1 MKLSILFTVWVG
13 LNSIH
18 INAQSARQD
27 IEKRPNLA
35 AGKYMAYENPVNPGT
50 PVPAGY
56 TPFYISTYARH
67 GSRYLTDAE
76 KYEHPLHY
84 LTMAERLNHLTPDGK
99 KAKAIIE
106 QLAASAQNR
115 YGELTPKGAQQ
126 HRDLARRMFENYPQ
140 LFKAGTHVDA
150 RSTYKT
156 RAFLSMTAAC
166 IELKGLSPNLN
177 ITTDAS
183 LADSYYIKYKN
194 KPYTKKYTAKADSI
208 YAVADSLFI
217 HPDRLM
223 HQLFNNEKFIRDSI
237 DCPEIL
243 MQEIFELHGISQS
256 SYNQEDLAFLF
267 TKDELYELWQ
277 RNNFEWYYEKGP
289 SPLSQHK
296 MPNLARNLLQNIIST
311 ADTAITSSQAC
322 VTLRFGHDTNLAPLI
337 SLMEINQF
345 DKATDQWNEIPLYY
359 KTYELIPMCA
369 NLQLIFYC
377 KGKNR
382 KDILVKALLN
392 EKEVTLPVES
402 KTAPYYEWN
411 TLRNYYLKKISHLIL
426 PEVPKGQEDD

>member
-1 MKLSILFTVWVG
+1 MKPIILIAAWISLLSV
-13 LNSIH
+13 H
-18 INAQSARQD
+18 AQTARQD
-27 IEKRPNLA
+27 IIQNPCLA
-35 AGKYMAYENPVNPGT
+35 AGKYMAYEKPSASQT
-50 PVPAGY
+50 PAPDGY
-56 TPFYISTYARH
+56 VPFYISTYARH
-67 GSRYLTDAE
+67 GSRYLTDAD
-76 KYEHPLHY
+76 KYEHPLQILEKAKRLNY
-84 LTMAERLNHLTPDGK
+84 LTSDGK
-99 KAKAIIE
+99 KAQNTIE
-106 QLAASAQNR
+106 QLYASAQNR

-140 LFKAGTHVDA
+140 VFQPGTHVDA

-166 IELKGLSPNLN
+166 IELKGLCPQLN

-194 KPYTKKYTAKADSI
+194 KPYTKKYTAGADSV

-223 HQLFNNEKFIRDSI
+223 HQLFNNEQFIRDSI
-237 DCPEIL
+237 DNPSEL

-256 SYNQEDLAFLF
+256 SYNQPDLSFLF
-267 TKDELYELWQ
+267 TPDELYDLWQ

-296 MPNLARNLLQNIIST
+296 MPDLARNLLQNIIET
-311 ADTAITSSQAC
+311 ADTAIASSQAC
-322 VTLRFGHDTNLAPLI
+322 VTLRFGHDTNLAPLV

-345 DKATDQWNEIPLYY
+345 DKATSQWNEIPGYY
-359 KTYELIPMCA
+359 RTYDLIPMCG

-377 KGKNR
+377 KGKGR
-382 KDILVKALLN
+382 KQILVKALLN
-392 EKEVTLPVES
+392 EREVTLPVKS
-402 KTAPYYEWN
+402 KTAPYYEWK
-411 TLRNYYLKKISHLIL
+411 TLKDYYLKKINRIIL